1 MGHSAFANV
10 VRLTTTVHGKPALPI
25 LGSLLLA
32 AFAFALAQTLV
43 APAIPAFTREYD
55 TTASSSA
62 WVLTGFLLSASVFTP
77 LAGKL
82 GDLFGKARVLSILL
96 VAFAAG
102 ATICA
107 LAGSIEMVIAGRVVM
122 GTAGGVFP
130 LAFGI
135 INDELPAGSRAVA
148 IGLMS
153 AMFGIGGGIGL
164 PLSGVIVDNLDIS
177 WLFWIALIALPAAV
191 AVLRLVPPSPPRER
205 TRIDWL
211 GAALLSAGL
220 ATLLLGITKAN
231 SWGWESASTL
241 GCILGGVAILA
252 VFVLAELRVSQPL
265 VDMRVLADRPVL
277 ATNLTGFLTGVAM
290 FGSFL
295 LVPMFLQTPEATGYG
310 FGMSTTAAGLLMVPS
325 SVAML
330 ISGPLAGTLGNRF
343 GFRAVLL
350 AGTSFT
356 AASFAVLALAHET
369 TAEFI
374 VANVLIGIGIAFAF
388 ASMANLIVSL
398 VDRRDVGI
406 ATGINTIMRT
416 MGGAFGTAIVT
427 ALLTADT
434 MPGTQVPTEH
444 AYTEAFTI
452 SIGLSVLALLAALW
466 IPRPGR
472 RDAQPV
478 SSPLGEPQAQAARA

>member
-1 MGHSAFANV
+1 MGDSAFANFGD
-10 VRLTTTVHGKPALPI
+10 LTTTVHGKPALPV

-32 AFAFALAQTLV
+32 AFTFALAQTLV
-43 APAIPAFTREYD
+43 APAIPAFTREFD

-62 WVLTGFLLSASVFTP
+62 WVLTGFLLSALVCTP

-82 GDLFGKARVLSILL
+82 GDLFGKARVLSALL
-96 VAFAAG
+96 IAFAVG
-102 ATICA
+102 ATIAA
-107 LAGSIEMVIAGRVVM
+107 LASSIVVVSAGRVVW
-122 GTAGGVFP
+122 GAAGGVCP

-177 WLFWIALIALPAAV
+177 WLFWIALIALPAAF

-211 GAALLSAGL
+211 GAAFLSAGL

-231 SWGWESASTL
+231 GWGWGSASTL
-241 GCILGGVAILA
+241 ACILGGLA
-252 VFVLAELRVSQPL
+252 LLVVFVLVELRVRQPL
-265 VDMRVLADRPVL
+265 VDMRVLSERPVL

-295 LVPMFLQTPEATGYG
+295 LVPTFLQTPEATGYG
-310 FGMSTTAAGLLMVPS
+310 FGMTTTAAGLLMVPS

-330 ISGPLAGTLGNRF
+330 VSGPLAGHLGNRI
-343 GFRAVLL
+343 GFRTVLMI
-350 AGTSFT
+350 GTAFT
-356 AASFAVLALAHET
+356 AASFVVLALTHET
-369 TAEFI
+369 KLEFI
-374 VANVLIGIGIAFAF
+374 VANILVGIGIAFAF

-398 VDRRDVGI
+398 VDPREVGI

-416 MGGAFGTAIVT
+416 VGGAFGTAIVT

-434 MPGTQVPTEH
+434 LPGSPVPTEH

-452 SIGLSVLALLAALW
+452 SIGMSLLALLAAFW
-466 IPRPGR
+466 IPRRGR
-472 RDAQPV
+472 GDEVPV
-478 SSPLGEPQAQAARA
+478 GPRLGEREPQAARA

>member
-1 MGHSAFANV
+1 V
-10 VRLTTTVHGKPALPI
+10 TTTVHGKPALPV

-43 APAIPAFTREYD
+43 APAIPAFTREFE
-55 TTASSSA
+55 TTPSASS
-62 WVLTGFLLSASVFTP
+62 WVLTGFLLSASVCTP

-82 GDLFGKARVLSILL
+82 GDLFGKARVLSLLL
-96 VAFAAG
+96 VTFAIG

-107 LAGSIEMVIAGRVVM
+107 LATTIEVVIAGRIVM

-177 WLFWIALIALPAAV
+177 WLFWIALVALPAAV
-191 AVLRLVPPSPPRER
+191 AVVRLVPPSPPRER

-211 GAALLSAGL
+211 GAAILSAGL

-231 SWGWESASTL
+231 SWGWDAMGTWA
-241 GCILGGVAILA
+241 CILGGLALLATFVA
-252 VFVLAELRVSQPL
+252 VELRVHQPL
-265 VDMRVLADRPVL
+265 VDIRVMADRPVL

-330 ISGPLAGTLGNRF
+330 ISGPLAGHLGNRF
-343 GFRAVLL
+343 GFRAVLMT
-350 AGTSFT
+350 GTAFT
-356 AASFAVLALAHET
+356 AASFIVLAAIHET

-398 VDRRDVGI
+398 VHPSEVGI

-416 MGGAFGTAIVT
+416 IGGAFGTALVT
-427 ALLTADT
+427 ALLTADLI
-434 MPGTQVPTEH
+434 PGSPVPTEQ
-444 AYTEAFTI
+444 AYTEAFSI
-452 SIGLSVLALLAALW
+452 SVGLSLLALLAAAW
-466 IPRPGR
+466 IPRHGR
-472 RDAQPV
+472 GAGAHVDARMH
-478 SSPLGEPQAQAARA
+478 EPQPQAARV

>member
-1 MGHSAFANV
+1 M
-10 VRLTTTVHGKPALPI
+10 TTTVHGKPALPV

-43 APAIPAFTREYD
+43 APAIPALTSEYD
-55 TTASSSA
+55 TTPSSTA
-62 WVLTGFLLSASVFTP
+62 WVLTGFLLSASVCTP

-82 GDLFGKARVLSILL
+82 GDLFGKARVLAALL
-96 VAFAAG
+96 VTFSIG
-102 ATICA
+102 AVVCA

-122 GTAGGVFP
+122 GVAGGVFP
-130 LAFGI
+130 LSFGI
-135 INDELPAGSRAVA
+135 INDELTAENRAVA

-177 WLFWIALIALPAAV
+177 WLFWVALVALPAAV

-205 TRIDWL
+205 TRIDWG
-211 GAALLSAGL
+211 GALLLSAGL

-231 SWGWESASTL
+231 AWGWESGRTL
-241 GCILGGVAILA
+241 GCILGGVGILA
-252 VFVLAELRVSQPL
+252 AFVALELRVRQPL
-265 VDMRVLADRPVL
+265 VDMRVLAERPVL

-295 LVPMFLQTPEATGYG
+295 LVPMFAQTPEAVGYG
-310 FGMSTTAAGLLMVPS
+310 FGMTATQAGLIMVPS

-330 ISGPLAGTLGNRF
+330 VAGPLAGTLGNRL
-343 GFRAVLL
+343 GFRTVLMI
-350 AGTSFT
+350 GTAFT
-356 AASFAVLALAHET
+356 AASFTVLALAHDST
-369 TAEFI
+369 LEF
-374 VANVLIGIGIAFAF
+374 VAANLLIGVGIAFAF

-398 VDRRDVGI
+398 VDPREVGI

-416 MGGAFGTAIVT
+416 VGGAFGTAIVT
-427 ALLTADT
+427 ALLTADHI
-434 MPGTQVPTEH
+434 PGTSMPTEH

-452 SIGLSVLALLAALW
+452 SIGLSLLALLAAVW
-466 IPRPGR
+466 IPRSR
-472 RDAQPV
+472 RGAEAPAGPQ
-478 SSPLGEPQAQAARA
+478 LGEPQAQAARA